1 MNEHLEPTV
10 LPFNKNKDDKSEMI
24 RENISINKSLVD
36 DLCARDG
43 LESWSCFL
51 SATVVVLTKYTNS
64 TNVLISTNINSRD
77 VCLSFN
83 DENRKKNSHRLYKEY
98 GKTSGPSDKPLH

>member
-43 LESWSCFL
+43 LES
-51 SATVVVLTKYTNS
+51 
-64 TNVLISTNINSRD
+64 
-77 VCLSFN
+77 
-83 DENRKKNSHRLYKEY
+83 
-98 GKTSGPSDKPLH
+98 